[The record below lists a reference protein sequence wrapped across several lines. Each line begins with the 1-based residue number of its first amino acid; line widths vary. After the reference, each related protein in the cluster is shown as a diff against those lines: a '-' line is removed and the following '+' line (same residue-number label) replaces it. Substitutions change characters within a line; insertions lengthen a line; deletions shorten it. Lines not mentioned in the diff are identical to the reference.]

1 MILVEPQRLA
11 EQTPIEA
18 ARRWLDEY
26 NRVAL
31 ATVVA
36 SWGSAPVPV
45 GGQLAV
51 APGERFQGSVSGG
64 CVEADVIAEAADVLA
79 KGRPRLL
86 EFGVADETAWRAGLP
101 CGGTIKILIE
111 PLKRERDAAILDRIL
126 EARHARQ
133 PLALVTNIVTGTR
146 QVLEEGPA
154 IPPEVASCLASG
166 RSRLMET
173 PEGVHFFHALLP
185 AIRLIVAGATHI
197 GQVLAGLAHRVGY
210 DVIVVDPRAAFATPQ
225 RFDETP
231 TVIAWPEGSLAT
243 LGLDARTAV
252 VALTHAARIDDETL
266 ATALR
271 SSCLYIGALGSKRTQ
286 AKRIERLKAMGFS
299 EADLARIHAP
309 VGLSIGAEGPAEIAV
324 SILAEIIKV
333 AHGVE

>member
-1 MILVEPQRLA
+1 MILVEPLRPA

-51 APGERFQGSVSGG
+51 ASGERFQGSVSGG
-64 CVEADVIAEAADVLA
+64 CVEVEVITEAADVLA
-79 KGRPRLL
+79 QGRPRLL
-86 EFGVADETAWRAGLP
+86 EFGVADDTAWRAGLP
-101 CGGTIKILIE
+101 CGGTIKVLLE
-111 PLKRERDAAILDRIL
+111 PLERERDAAILDRIL
-126 EARHARQ
+126 EARRARQ
-133 PLALVTNIVTGTR
+133 PLVLVTNIATGTR
-146 QVLEEGPA
+146 QVLEEGSA
-154 IPPEVASCLASG
+154 IPREVAGCLASG
-166 RSRLMET
+166 RSRLIET
-173 PEGVHFFHALLP
+173 PEGDHFVHALVP
-185 AIRLIVAGATHI
+185 AIRIIIAGATHV

-210 DVIVVDPRAAFATPQ
+210 DVIVVDPRAAFATQQ

-252 VALTHAARIDDETL
+252 VALTHAAHIDDEAL

-271 SSCLYIGALGSKRTQ
+271 SPCLYIGALGSKRTQ
-286 AKRIERLKAMGFS
+286 AGRIERLRAKGFS